1 MISFEII
8 WKFLVFSVAFVVF
21 CVVLALAFMIV
32 STALA
37 KSSMHSHLSWSHNGF
52 SSPSRYLPV

>member
-1 MISFEII
+1 MI

-21 CVVLALAFMIV
+21 CVVLALALMIV

-37 KSSMHSHLSWSHNGF
+37 KSSMHSHLSWLHNGF